1 MAHTTFNRW
10 LNQRLTTHGVS
21 GHGGVHDAIRL
32 FQRRN
37 GLKESGVADADT
49 VAALR
54 NDPAPVPMPR
64 PRPPPQLAGTASI
77 GGGTGMAID
86 MGQVQPVPQAGDMP
100 MGGYVNA
107 SPRPALG
114 SVAAAPP
121 MDAAFGPPPGV
132 PLTGPGG
139 SPAPQYYDDGFAP
152 LLRMIPGY
160 DQIQQPLPEYST
172 ANSPLA
178 GVDSYVPDAVPAAGP
193 AQPTEE
199 QRRAAI
205 EKITQALRSRAAVKA
220 GILGF

>member
-37 GLKESGVADADT
+37 GLEESGVADAAT

-64 PRPPPQLAGTASI
+64 LRPPPQLAGTASI
-77 GGGTGMAID
+77 SGSPGMSVD
-86 MGQVQPVPQAGDMP
+86 MGQIRPVPQAGDMP

-114 SVAAAPP
+114 SIAAAP
-121 MDAAFGPPPGV
+121 ALGSAFGPPAGV

-139 SPAPQYYDDGFAP
+139 SPAPQYAQDGFAP
-152 LLRMIPGY
+152 LLNLIPGY
-160 DQIQQPLPEYST
+160 DQIRKPLPEYST

-178 GVDSYVPDAVPAAGP
+178 GTDSYVVDPSSG
-193 AQPTEE
+193 PTEE
-199 QRRAAI
+199 QRRDAI
-205 EKITQALRSRAAVKA
+205 ARIAEALRAMQQPQP
-220 GILGF
+220 GM